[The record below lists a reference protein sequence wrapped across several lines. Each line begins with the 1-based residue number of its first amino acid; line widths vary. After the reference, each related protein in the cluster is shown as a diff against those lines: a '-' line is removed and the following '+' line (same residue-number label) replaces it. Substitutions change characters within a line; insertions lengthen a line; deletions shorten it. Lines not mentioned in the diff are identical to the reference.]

1 MASPTSVL
9 RLGARGS
16 MLSKMQ
22 SQTVADAI
30 EKQHPQVKVELV
42 LIKTSGDRITDRPL
56 YAEGGK
62 GLFTREIERALLANE
77 IDFAVHSY
85 KDVPVTMPLVEQ
97 SNLVIA
103 AVPPREDPRDVLVS
117 TKAKQIAEL
126 PQNAKVGTG
135 SLRRRCQLLALRPD
149 LQIELIRG
157 NIDTRL
163 RKLRAGDFDAILLAY
178 AGLRRSALFDG
189 QDMTAIELSDLLPAA
204 GQGALA
210 IQCRRDD
217 ATTRELLSTLH
228 SSDDALC
235 VDLERALVKALEG
248 NCHSP
253 IAALASLKE
262 ETLELS
268 AAVGAHNGDPPVLR
282 AAAQGA
288 KNNSDA
294 VLRSVLSSLETQGVR
309 KILHPQN

>member
-1 MASPTSVL
+1 MASPTPVL

-103 AVPPREDPRDVLVS
+103 AG
-117 TKAKQIAEL
+117 IA
-126 PQNAKVGTG
+126 G
-135 SLRRRCQLLALRPD
+135 
-149 LQIELIRG
+149 
-157 NIDTRL
+157 
-163 RKLRAGDFDAILLAY
+163 
-178 AGLRRSALFDG
+178 
-189 QDMTAIELSDLLPAA
+189 
-204 GQGALA
+204 
-210 IQCRRDD
+210 
-217 ATTRELLSTLH
+217 
-228 SSDDALC
+228 
-235 VDLERALVKALEG
+235 
-248 NCHSP
+248 
-253 IAALASLKE
+253 
-262 ETLELS
+262 
-268 AAVGAHNGDPPVLR
+268 PVLGR
-282 AAAQGA
+282 
-288 KNNSDA
+288 
-294 VLRSVLSSLETQGVR
+294 
-309 KILHPQN
+309 

>member
-1 MASPTSVL
+1 
-9 RLGARGS
+9 

-85 KDVPVTMPLVEQ
+85 KDVPVTIPLVEQ

-126 PQNAKVGTG
+126 PQNAKIGTG

-149 LQIELIRG
+149 LEIELIRG

-189 QDMTAIELSDLLPAA
+189 EDMTAIELSDLLPAA

-228 SSDDALC
+228 NSDDALC

-282 AAAQGA
+282 ATAQGA
-288 KNNSDA
+288 KNNSDV

-309 KILHPQN
+309 KILHPKN